1 VPHDRRGPDVPPVNT
16 PFPIYHL
23 VEEVGDRFTLV
34 DQGTDL
40 APCRAISATAISDT
54 PATTPALPGTGSR
67 GCGVKPP
74 PEGAETSA
82 DKRAATK
89 AALRKLGFEP
99 ALIKAVPARDR
110 MHSSADVSVCEEM
123 PADFGR

>member
-1 VPHDRRGPDVPPVNT
+1 MQGYLGHRDLRHTGHYTCVARHRFEGLRR
-16 PFPIYHL
+16 
-23 VEEVGDRFTLV
+23 
-34 DQGTDL
+34 Q
-40 APCRAISATAISDT
+40 
-54 PATTPALPGTGSR
+54 
-67 GCGVKPP
+67 PP

-110 MHSSADVSVCEEM
+110 MHSFADVSVCEEM